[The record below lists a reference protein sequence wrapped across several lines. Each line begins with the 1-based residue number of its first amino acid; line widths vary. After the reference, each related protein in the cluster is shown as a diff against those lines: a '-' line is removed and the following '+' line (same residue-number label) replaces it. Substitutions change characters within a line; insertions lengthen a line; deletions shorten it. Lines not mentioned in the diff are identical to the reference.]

1 MLDDLVSSGQS
12 DVWWSYLRTN
22 FIFLSDVQLEKLGQI
37 SCWMQFQDESVTQWL
52 LNWMKQQERNFM
64 LGKIVA
70 PLWHTS
76 TLSLLSSS
84 AHSLCSTYL
93 WLSSWTILTILPEIH
108 LSWDLTIWVNLSPHG
123 LNTILEEG
131 KSRNF
136 FANKV
141 VEEKS
146 KKGYVNIWLLF
157 SGKIHYT
164 EVFDMLRS
172 IDPPLGFGKKCP
184 ERQAYKKLIRMNMP
198 MDKEGKVSSQL
209 AKKTSPPCLSLFK
222 SLFQKKKENH
232 YSPFFSSSVL

>member
-108 LSWDLTIWVNLSPHG
+108 LSWDLTIWVNLSLHG

-136 FANKV
+136 FLPTKLLKRNLRKV
-141 VEEKS
+141 MS
-146 KKGYVNIWLLF
+146 IFDSF
-157 SGKIHYT
+157 S
-164 EVFDMLRS
+164 VARS
-172 IDPPLGFGKKCP
+172 ITLKCLTCFGLSTLP
-184 ERQAYKKLIRMNMP
+184 W
-198 MDKEGKVSSQL
+198 DL
-209 AKKTSPPCLSLFK
+209 AKSV
-222 SLFQKKKENH
+222 QKDRHTRN
-232 YSPFFSSSVL
+232 SSEWICQWTKRER

>member
-1 MLDDLVSSGQS
+1 MFDGPTCVQTSFSFQMCNWRSLARYHVGCSFRTR
-12 DVWWSYLRTN
+12 VWPNGCWIEWNNRRET
-22 FIFLSDVQLEKLGQI
+22 
-37 SCWMQFQDESVTQWL
+37 SCLARLWL
-52 LNWMKQQERNFM
+52 LFD
-64 LGKIVA
+64 I
-70 PLWHTS
+70 PL
-76 TLSLLSSS
+76 LCLFYLPLLIHY
-84 AHSLCSTYL
+84 AQLICGCHHGQF
-93 WLSSWTILTILPEIH
+93 WLSYQRFIYPGISPFGWIYHHMVWIRSWRKVSQET
-108 LSWDLTIWVNLSPHG
+108 
-123 LNTILEEG
+123 
-131 KSRNF
+131 F

-198 MDKEGKVSSQL
+198 MDKEGKVSFQL